1 MYHQKF
7 VHEFSLD
14 GVPFRIESG
23 EFGLLSHVA
32 FLISYGNT
40 SVYITIN
47 VGENNSDLDF
57 LPLTIEYSE
66 KLYAGGIISS
76 SPYIKREGK
85 PTESEILKGRLI
97 DHAIRSLFD
106 PKFKIET
113 QIIVQVF
120 AYDKVNDP
128 LYASLVGLS
137 FALMYSGLP
146 FLGPYGATKVG
157 YIDGQIVLNPNLE
170 QMNSSRLEMFV
181 SSVEKGIVSIE
192 ADANDLPDD
201 IIKSAIDQAVQHNRL
216 LIEEQ
221 YNFINKYG
229 RKNFVFVIDEQKESL
244 LNQLYEEIIQLYQP
258 DIENALYLETK
269 AARTKAI
276 EDIKASLLVKY
287 KEQIES
293 GVYKEND
300 ISQTL
305 EKIFK
310 KIFRSNLLK
319 LGRRF
324 DNRKLDEIRPL
335 SMRVGVLSG
344 VHGSAL
350 FTRGETQSLSI
361 VTLGTDRDELMF
373 QGLEGDSSKRYFHHY
388 NMPGY
393 ANGEIDKK
401 FGIPSRRAIGH
412 GAIGEKALEPVLPSE
427 DEFPYTIRVV
437 SEILTSNGS
446 TSMAA
451 TCASSLALMD
461 AGVPIK
467 KAIGGV
473 GLGLVLEEDTGE
485 YRILTDIMGMED
497 FYGDMDFKIAG
508 SRDGITAIQLDN
520 KKAGIPLDI
529 ILESI
534 DRSRLARL
542 FILDEMEKCLASPRS
557 QLSPNAPRVK
567 IINISPDRIGELIG
581 PGGKTIKSIIDKNNV
596 EISIEEDGMVK
607 IYSSNEQS
615 CNNAIAMI
623 YSVLQDLE
631 PGMEIEAKIVRI
643 EDYGAFVEV
652 LNTKIQGLIHISNL
666 GLNRFDNI
674 RHNFKLGQIVLVKF
688 LGRDDKGRNK
698 FALVK

>member
-1 MYHQKF
+1 MYNQKF
-7 VHEFSLD
+7 VYEFVLD

-47 VGENNSDLDF
+47 VGKHSSELDF

-85 PTESEILKGRLI
+85 PTESEILKGRLL

-106 PKFKIET
+106 DRFKIET

-128 LYASLVGLS
+128 LYAALVGLS

-170 QMNSSRLEMFV
+170 QMNASLLEMFV
-181 SSVEKGIVSIE
+181 SSVEKGVVSIE
-192 ADANDLPDD
+192 ADANDLSDN
-201 IIKSAIDQAVQHNRL
+201 IIKNAIERAVQHNRL

-229 RKNFVFVIDEQKESL
+229 RKNFAFVQDEQKESL
-244 LNQLYEEIIQLYQP
+244 LNQLHQEILQVSQS
-258 DIENALYLETK
+258 DIEDALYLETK

-276 EDIKASLLVKY
+276 EDIKFSLLVKY
-287 KEQIES
+287 KDQIEN
-293 GVYKEND
+293 GVYREDD

-310 KIFRSNLLK
+310 KTFRSNLLRF
-319 LGRRF
+319 GRRF
-324 DNRKLDEIRPL
+324 DNRKLDEVRPL
-335 SMRVGVLSG
+335 SMRVGVLPG

-393 ANGEIDKK
+393 ANGEIDRK
-401 FGIPSRRAIGH
+401 FGMPNRRAIGH
-412 GAIGEKALEPVLPSE
+412 GAIGEKALDPVLPSE

-520 KKAGIPLDI
+520 KKAGIPLEI

-534 DRSRLARL
+534 DRSKLARL
-542 FILDEMEKCLASPRS
+542 FILDEMEKCLASPRAH
-557 QLSPNAPRVK
+557 LSHNAPRVR
-567 IINISPDRIGELIG
+567 IIKISPDKIGELIG
-581 PGGKTIKSIIDKNNV
+581 SGGKTIKSIIEKNNV
-596 EISIEEDGMVK
+596 EISIEEDGLVK

-615 CNNAIAMI
+615 CNNAVTMI
-623 YSVLQDLE
+623 YGVLQDLE
-631 PGMEIEAKIVRI
+631 PGMEMDARIVRI
-643 EDYGAFVEV
+643 ENYGAFVEI

-666 GLNRFDNI
+666 GLKRTESI
-674 RHNFKLGQIVLVKF
+674 RDNFKVGQVVLVKF
-688 LGRDDKGRNK
+688 LGCDEKGRNK
-698 FALVK
+698 FALAK